1 MLWAF
6 SSYLPPTQD
15 TSDAVSLANCNE
27 TREKPQSVK
36 YRYTWSS
43 NTSSMICVLTRK
55 YFSQRTI
62 RYLSHHSSIVSSKEG
77 LKWKGSS
84 LWTGAFATADHHLRE
99 HGLNMIVIFIYIQIL
114 FFLAKHCITLN
125 SICSLAK
132 ILSTTLFQ
140 ERAQWTL
147 TDANARLE
155 VHNHPVIQ
163 WTVAF
168 VFMLYKGVVITCG
181 IWKKGQELQKDADLS
196 LNKNF
201 LLEQHS
207 GFSIS
212 LL

>member
-125 SICSLAK
+125 SICSLPK

-168 VFMLYKGVVITCG
+168 VFMLYKGVVIMSG
-181 IWKKGQELQKDADLS
+181 I
-196 LNKNF
+196 
-201 LLEQHS
+201 
-207 GFSIS
+207 
-212 LL
+212 